1 MLHFCTLSGQKL
13 SPLFTTV
20 IILNKISSP
29 HQLNSKREK
38 NYSSLNI
45 FKKMNVDS
53 NMDLK
58 TGVLKMFC
66 IKDVSLELGGRLN
79 LAILRL

>member
-1 MLHFCTLSGQKL
+1 
-13 SPLFTTV
+13 
-20 IILNKISSP
+20 
-29 HQLNSKREK
+29 
-38 NYSSLNI
+38 
-45 FKKMNVDS
+45 MNVDS